1 MTPRHGTY
9 DTYIN
14 GCDCPP
20 CTRAFQER
28 QRAHAAGQFVHHA
41 LAEPH
46 VSPFNRNAYQ
56 AAWRAKRLAA

>member
-14 GCDCPP
+14 GCDCPL

-28 QRAHAAGQFVHHA
+28 IRAHAAGPTTHHG
-41 LAEPH
+41 LADAPTPPLH
-46 VSPFNRNAYQ
+46 NAYK
-56 AAWRAKRLAA
+56 AAWRAKRKAA